1 MVACYWHYHRTSEGG
16 KCETELSGYIQ
27 IKNLK
32 EVLEKLE
39 GLEDKAERAAQIG
52 IAQAGLAVQREAQK
66 NASSAT
72 RSYEKRVSRNGNAW
86 LKVTPPRHIGGNG
99 SGPNVI
105 TGALRRSIRT
115 DIRKGFGNYVAVAR
129 IGPSVEYGRAV
140 ELGLPKWGGVK
151 YPYLEPAARTL
162 IANGTLNRIFVG
174 AVKREISRG

>member
-1 MVACYWHYHRTSEGG
+1 M
-16 KCETELSGYIQ
+16 SGYIT

-32 EVLEKLE
+32 EVLDKLD
-39 GLEDKAERAAQIG
+39 GVSDKAERGAQIG

-66 NASSAT
+66 NANTAT
-72 RSYEKRVSRNGNAW
+72 RSYEKRISRNGNPW
-86 LKVTPPRHIGGNG
+86 LKVSPPRHIGASG

-129 IGPSVEYGRAV
+129 IGPTVEYGRAV

-162 IANGTLNRIFVG
+162 IASGALNRIFVG
-174 AVKREISRG
+174 AVKREISKG